1 MTSALVVRPAREEDL
16 ERMVEIHGCSYPSS
30 ASYEHQKRDLTSDS
44 LGGLEARR
52 VVEKDGYLVGF
63 GALYALEVWIGGRT
77 VPVGG
82 IASIA
87 VAPEAR
93 RQGVARAL
101 LSAMDAE
108 MESSGAALSLL
119 YPFEEGFYARLGY
132 AVTSPLLALRVS
144 SRKLLSMQPLGNPSL
159 TAVAAAGTQAMALYE
174 DVARR
179 TSGRI
184 VRTEVRWLDRFSRE
198 NRYWM
203 GVAANKERLEGY
215 ASFSYQTRAGDSQ
228 PTLVVHELTARDD
241 AARRTLLAAI
251 GKQCEQV
258 ETVELTVAFDDAL
271 AVGLHGASGK
281 LDRGPMVKPIGVG
294 RALMSRGYLGDGD
307 LTLLCSGDAGA
318 KSFRLSVRS
327 GVAEISEASGS
338 ADIELSSATLGSLVV
353 SGMRPTEAA
362 ELGLLRA
369 NPEVLRIADEIFSG
383 PRFQCLDPF

>member
-1 MTSALVVRPAREEDL
+1 MTGDVS
-16 ERMVEIHGCSYPSS
+16 GS
-30 ASYEHQKRDLTSDS
+30 ASFAPRAKKIWSGWSRSTAARIRAARATSTRSAISRTDS

-63 GALYALEVWIGGRT
+63 GALYALEVWIGGRK

-144 SRKLLSMQPLGNPSL
+144 SRKLLSMQALGNPSL
-159 TAVAAAGTQAMALYE
+159 TAVAADGTQAMALYE

-184 VRTEVRWLDRFSRE
+184 VRSEIRWLDRFSRE

-203 GVAANKERLEGY
+203 GVAREQG
-215 ASFSYQTRAGDSQ
+215 
-228 PTLVVHELTARDD
+228 
-241 AARRTLLAAI
+241 AARRI
-251 GKQCEQV
+251 RV
-258 ETVELTVAFDDAL
+258 V
-271 AVGLHGASGK
+271 
-281 LDRGPMVKPIGVG
+281 
-294 RALMSRGYLGDGD
+294 
-307 LTLLCSGDAGA
+307 
-318 KSFRLSVRS
+318 
-327 GVAEISEASGS
+327 
-338 ADIELSSATLGSLVV
+338 LVPNA
-353 SGMRPTEAA
+353 R
-362 ELGLLRA
+362 R
-369 NPEVLRIADEIFSG
+369 
-383 PRFQCLDPF
+383 